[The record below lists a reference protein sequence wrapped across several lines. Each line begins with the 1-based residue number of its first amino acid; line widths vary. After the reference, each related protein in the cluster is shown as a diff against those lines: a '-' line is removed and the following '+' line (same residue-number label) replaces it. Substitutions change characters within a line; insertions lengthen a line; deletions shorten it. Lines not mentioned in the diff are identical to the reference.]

1 MKSRHHESSHS
12 PKTNRES
19 LKYYKDLKIK
29 IFKLIFAKLDKE
41 ETGYLSMKNLRLT
54 TLNFDTINILSPIL
68 SKIESSTKQVSRK
81 EFIKKCNK
89 LYEKLNPK
97 QRETIL
103 RNKRYKF
110 VKEKRE
116 SFDFEPKNYHK
127 ECKLK
132 ESKVFLIFILT
143 LSFNAL
149 LLESQEYIT

>member
-1 MKSRHHESSHS
+1 
-12 PKTNRES
+12 
-19 LKYYKDLKIK
+19 
-29 IFKLIFAKLDKE
+29 
-41 ETGYLSMKNLRLT
+41 MKNLRLT

-97 QRETIL
+97 QREIIL
-103 RNKRYKF
+103 KNKKYKF

-132 ESKVFLIFILT
+132 ESKVFLILSSNIIFLSLLFRKLKIYCKSFT
-143 LSFNAL
+143 LEKAFQKDYMN
-149 LLESQEYIT
+149 YIKKGEISYLA